1 MSLSNLF
8 DEIKI
13 NKSINSNGK
22 KFINHRNLSIVYLKK
37 TFDEYDLPINV
48 TMGSSF
54 LINKNNI
61 IEIYSYVDHGY
72 SQYIQIDKKIPLWIS
87 RIDIINTEKGDPYN
101 VRFITKGFRV
111 LYNPSDLIY
120 IITEFIHDGFDLYII
135 K

>member
-1 MSLSNLF
+1 MSLSSLF

-22 KFINHRNLSIVYLKK
+22 KFIKHRGLHKVDLRKN
-37 TFDEYDLPINV
+37 FNDDDLPINV

-61 IEIYSYVDHGY
+61 IEIYTYVDHGY
-72 SQYIQIDKKIPLWIS
+72 SQYIQIDKKIPTWIS
-87 RIDIINTEKGDPYN
+87 RIDIINIEKGDPYN
-101 VRFITKGFRV
+101 VRFIIKGCRV

-120 IITEFIHDGFDLYII
+120 IIMEFIHDGFDLYII